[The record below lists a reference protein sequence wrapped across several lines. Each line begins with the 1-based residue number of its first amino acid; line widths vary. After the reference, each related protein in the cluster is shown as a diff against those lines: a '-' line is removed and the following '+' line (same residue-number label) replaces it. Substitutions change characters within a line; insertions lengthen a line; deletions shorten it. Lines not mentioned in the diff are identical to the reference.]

1 VSTDTSDDGSDAA
14 VDSMHEFFI
23 PAMLTTSAAE
33 VLHHFGED
41 IIELSA
47 RASQD
52 TENAEELKRDYG
64 LMRRQLQRE
73 TVTLDFTEQTDVH
86 GEPLNPLTDSAAKDI
101 LNQARFLLNT
111 DRDDVEAD
119 LSVTKLVIRAELPE
133 VREVSRAQSDEFE
146 LTFISDRVIGD
157 AAERKTQQANLGKG
171 LFETLGWNYRNLN
184 LHQIVETR
192 AKYTE
197 QYGDG
202 QIMSWG
208 GPEDTRG
215 RCSIDV
221 AQAVYDSVIPDEYA
235 CWKEIIV
242 DSASQSELQRIM
254 TDDEVPE

>member
-14 VDSMHEFFI
+14 VEPRNDFFI

-33 VLHHFGED
+33 VLHHFGDD

-73 TVTLDFTEQTDVH
+73 TVTLEFSEQSDVH
-86 GEPLNPLTDSAAKDI
+86 GEPLNPLTDSAAKEI
-101 LNQARFLLNT
+101 LNQTRFLLNT
-111 DRDDVEAD
+111 DRDSVEAD
-119 LSVTKLVIRAELPE
+119 LSVTKLVVRAELPE
-133 VREVSRAQSDEFE
+133 LREVTRAQSDEFE
-146 LTFISDRVIGD
+146 LTFISDRVLKD
-157 AAERKTQQANLGKG
+157 EMNRKTQEANLGKG
-171 LFETLGWNYRNLN
+171 LFETLGWEYRNLN
-184 LHQIVETR
+184 LHQAVEAR

-202 QIMSWG
+202 QVMSWG

-215 RCSIDV
+215 RCSRD
-221 AQAVYDSVIPDEYA
+221 AAEAVMDTVLPDGFSCLKGMY
-235 CWKEIIV
+235 I
-242 DSASQSELQRIM
+242 DSANQVELASARFDSEVS
-254 TDDEVPE
+254 E